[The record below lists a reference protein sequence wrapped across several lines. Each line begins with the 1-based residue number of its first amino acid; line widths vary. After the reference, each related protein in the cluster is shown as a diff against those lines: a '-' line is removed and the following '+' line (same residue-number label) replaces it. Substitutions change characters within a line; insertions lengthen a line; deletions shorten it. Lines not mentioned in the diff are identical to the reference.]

1 VALGPDERYAGSPTW
16 SRKLLGSVGTTG
28 TIDIF
33 LYYQLA
39 QCASDVVLWLRAGIS
54 ERLPASQLKPFVD
67 AAVAKDSG
75 PLLDEL
81 LSALLRSSENKDYR
95 QLTSLAVFSMR
106 EPNEVLL
113 DAALGAFETY
123 GHSTTFALA
132 HAAPPIQT
140 RLGLMRHS
148 KVEIRVHAALAEWS
162 REPKANVR
170 SELFDEWRSAVLVAR
185 DEYEYLLAEILSSDE
200 TIAFDWAL
208 RKIEETSTSEEYRF
222 GLWKL
227 NGLFAKV
234 SDRLDVERRWQLLER
249 IRLSSYYDETI
260 AALLRGD
267 AELFRRWV
275 RLHLPQ
281 GEAGEYLAL
290 RPLDREIDETWE
302 RFAIAAADEGVS
314 PDVLAEHIHEQ
325 GGRVVT
331 GPYSSRCL
339 ELIPKFERLAA
350 HSDERLRPAGR
361 RGLEWARANADRE
374 LRTERAEAVRGR

>member
-1 VALGPDERYAGSPTW
+1 
-16 SRKLLGSVGTTG
+16 
-28 TIDIF
+28 
-33 LYYQLA
+33 
-39 QCASDVVLWLRAGIS
+39 
-54 ERLPASQLKPFVD
+54 
-67 AAVAKDSG
+67 
-75 PLLDEL
+75 
-81 LSALLRSSENKDYR
+81 
-95 QLTSLAVFSMR
+95 M
-106 EPNEVLL
+106 
-113 DAALGAFETY
+113 
-123 GHSTTFALA
+123 
-132 HAAPPIQT
+132 
-140 RLGLMRHS
+140 
-148 KVEIRVHAALAEWS
+148 EIRVHAALAEWS
-162 REPKANVR
+162 REPKASVR
-170 SELFDEWRSAVLVAR
+170 SELCDEWRSAVLVAR

-200 TIAFDWAL
+200 TLAFDWAL

-227 NGLFAKV
+227 NELFAKV
-234 SDRLDVERRWQLLER
+234 SDRLDVERRWKLLER

-267 AELFRRWV
+267 AKLFRRWV

-290 RPLDREIDETWE
+290 RPLNREIDETWE

-331 GPYSSRCL
+331 GPYSSRYL

-350 HSDERLRPAGR
+350 HSDVRLRPAGR

-374 LRTERAEAVRGR
+374 LRTEKAEAVRGRRVFTSR